1 MPSCKTGNG
10 FKKGATNRLLPPI
23 PRQNAG
29 QPAARGKQ
37 PRFIINYKQHP
48 RVHIFPFTDITPQAK
63 TLMPLPLYGTVHPAI
78 TPGKPRWRSASK
90 IATVA
95 ALARLSELT
104 SGFIGNR
111 KNR

>member
-1 MPSCKTGNG
+1 
-10 FKKGATNRLLPPI
+10 
-23 PRQNAG
+23 
-29 QPAARGKQ
+29 
-37 PRFIINYKQHP
+37 
-48 RVHIFPFTDITPQAK
+48 
-63 TLMPLPLYGTVHPAI
+63 MPLPLYGTVHPAI